1 MKQDIHAKSNLV
13 IAAMLAKEEAESK
26 TIKLTKEQAE
36 FLGVAMNWW
45 KTSGVNPWSAV
56 LAESIE
62 KKLA

>member
-1 MKQDIHAKSNLV
+1 MTQNIHTASNNA
-13 IAAMLAKEEAESK
+13 IAAMLAKEEAESQ

-36 FLGVAMNWW
+36 FLGEAMKWW
-45 KTSGVNPWSAV
+45 KTSGVNIWSVV